1 MAPQIMSTPTA
12 NFGGNNG
19 MIILADDLS
28 GAQECIAAASRIPVG
43 SIARTAPIATTILL
57 GKEGTLPDA
66 EILAI
71 DTDSRCM
78 PSEDATEQIH
88 RALELLS
95 TRKNFETGSPDQIFL
110 KFDSILRGN
119 IAAQLGKASEK
130 IGPIVFCPAVP
141 ELNRVTRNGVVYV
154 NQVPL
159 ANTGLWHMEPDF
171 APKSIEETL
180 DGLETASISLE
191 QVRSGALASI
201 LDGFPASIQVI
212 LCDAETAEDL
222 DALALAITSTGL
234 AAAGA
239 SGLCASLARA
249 LPPSSHL
256 PQDGSSNICR
266 DFPNVDPPGALFIVG
281 TASKQAQKQ
290 VRVLKNHGI
299 QKVSWSLGNTDDLPE
314 GNCVITVKDPI
325 RPEKSS
331 QIDEA
336 VAELVANNHRGRDLF
351 LTGGQTARSVL
362 DALGVTE
369 LHPIAQPEIGTVI
382 SCTADGRLIVTR
394 PGSFGTTDNLL
405 NSLRT
410 IQQLRALSSSIER
423 TSS

>member
-1 MAPQIMSTPTA
+1 M
-12 NFGGNNG
+12 
-19 MIILADDLS
+19 
-28 GAQECIAAASRIPVG
+28 
-43 SIARTAPIATTILL
+43 
-57 GKEGTLPDA
+57 
-66 EILAI
+66 
-71 DTDSRCM
+71 
-78 PSEDATEQIH
+78 
-88 RALELLS
+88 
-95 TRKNFETGSPDQIFL
+95 
-110 KFDSILRGN
+110 
-119 IAAQLGKASEK
+119 
-130 IGPIVFCPAVP
+130 
-141 ELNRVTRNGVVYV
+141 
-154 NQVPL
+154 
-159 ANTGLWHMEPDF
+159 
-171 APKSIEETL
+171 
-180 DGLETASISLE
+180 
-191 QVRSGALASI
+191 
-201 LDGFPASIQVI
+201 
-212 LCDAETAEDL
+212 
-222 DALALAITSTGL
+222 
-234 AAAGA
+234 
-239 SGLCASLARA
+239 
-249 LPPSSHL
+249 
-256 PQDGSSNICR
+256 
-266 DFPNVDPPGALFIVG
+266 
-281 TASKQAQKQ
+281 
-290 VRVLKNHGI
+290 RVLKNHGI

>member
-1 MAPQIMSTPTA
+1 RTSPVVASCTGVLRRIGLMAPQIMSTPTA

-154 NQVPL
+154 NQVQFRNCWAKYNWPNL
-159 ANTGLWHMEPDF
+159 LDR
-171 APKSIEETL
+171 KSTRL
-180 DGLETASISLE
+180 N
-191 QVRSGALASI
+191 
-201 LDGFPASIQVI
+201 
-212 LCDAETAEDL
+212 
-222 DALALAITSTGL
+222 
-234 AAAGA
+234 
-239 SGLCASLARA
+239 
-249 LPPSSHL
+249 SSH
-256 PQDGSSNICR
+256 
-266 DFPNVDPPGALFIVG
+266 
-281 TASKQAQKQ
+281 
-290 VRVLKNHGI
+290 
-299 QKVSWSLGNTDDLPE
+299 VS
-314 GNCVITVKDPI
+314 
-325 RPEKSS
+325 
-331 QIDEA
+331 
-336 VAELVANNHRGRDLF
+336 
-351 LTGGQTARSVL
+351 
-362 DALGVTE
+362 
-369 LHPIAQPEIGTVI
+369 
-382 SCTADGRLIVTR
+382 
-394 PGSFGTTDNLL
+394 
-405 NSLRT
+405 
-410 IQQLRALSSSIER
+410 
-423 TSS
+423 